1 MASSSRLAQPRRR
14 RSSDAVRWKYG
25 ILFATDATRMHEVRQ
40 ALLCLEDARVRLPV
54 AVQCYPPNPGCQVH
68 LPSNLSFS
76 VDVQKE
82 EDLLDKHLRPNKGGR
97 MHKAVAVYHS
107 PFRYTLFMDTD
118 TCVLSPRLRE
128 MFAPLKDFDFVSVWE
143 CCAEVHGTSLTY
155 GWGWEPNTGVFALR
169 RSARQLMMDWYH
181 LFMASREHYE
191 KTGSKD
197 QQAML
202 DQLRLNKS
210 YSFFPMPATFN
221 FRRFTMPFAGSG
233 SGRLHDGVVV
243 LHPTHSQMKMRSS
256 SRGNAS
262 KQIEQIASWFAKDI
276 TSSARRGR
284 GEAGA
289 VDMDSES
296 SSNSRVAVG
305 E

>member
-1 MASSSRLAQPRRR
+1 M
-14 RSSDAVRWKYG
+14 RWKYG
-25 ILFATDATRMHEVRQ
+25 ILFATDATRMNEVQQ

-54 AVQCYPPNPGCQVH
+54 AVQCYPPSPGCQVR
-68 LPSNLSFS
+68 LPSNLSF
-76 VDVQKE
+76 VVEVQKD
-82 EDLLDKHLRPNKGGR
+82 EDMLDKHLRPTKGGR
-97 MHKAVAVYHS
+97 MHKAVAMYHS

-169 RSARQLMMDWYH
+169 RSARQLMMPGLVSPLH
-181 LFMASREHYE
+181 GIPASREHYE

-202 DQLRLNKS
+202 DQLRQNKS

-221 FRRFTMPFAGSG
+221 FRRFTMPFAGSAA
-233 SGRLHDGVVV
+233 GRLHDGVVV
-243 LHPTHSQMKMRSS
+243 LHPTHSQMKTHSR

-262 KQIEQIASWFAKDI
+262 KQIEQIATWFAKDV
-276 TSSARRGR
+276 TSSSARRER
-284 GEAGA
+284 DEAG
-289 VDMDSES
+289 VDP
-296 SSNSRVAVG
+296 A
-305 E
+305 